1 MTSYNPYSL
10 FNNSTQQIAQPVQS
24 DIQLP
29 KTQVAQSLGLR
40 QIKDFD
46 VVDSFH
52 DANGKLWKLVKR
64 STDSS
69 IEIPDP
75 KYVQPTDWWNH
86 EFPGSNPKTY
96 VYVVEGIKYPREG
109 DENSQKTCVMYQ
121 WFSTSNVP
129 GFTPQMISQSE
140 WHRANVFSSE
150 LIDSRISKLV
160 AICKLQ
166 TNTNN
171 EPVAPQKEEY
181 IEDISLDMIK

>member
-171 EPVAPQKEEY
+171 EPVALQKEEY